1 MLKRCPP
8 KKDEIND
15 AARKLHYRG
24 QNTLTI
30 SWEKPEKYL
39 SEYEMHFSR
48 KTNRKSEEDK
58 LVHSFN
64 ENLRKRKVQWN
75 VSFRRSNFASPPEVF
90 FLHNYLALRKWK
102 TYPMSFAAQMRN
114 GNNLMQSAD
123 LITYSI
129 DEITKSV
136 EILQYY
142 NISCPTTNVNDTLV
156 RLHSKSHQKSFTILR
171 V

>member
-15 AARKLHYRG
+15 AARKLHHRG

-39 SEYEMHFSR
+39 SEYKMHFSR

-64 ENLRKRKVQWN
+64 ENLHKRKVQWN
-75 VSFRRSNFASPPEVF
+75 VSFRRSNFASPTQFSLEMLTQIPWGF
-90 FLHNYLALRKWK
+90 YNGHALRKWK
-102 TYPMSFAAQMRN
+102 THPMSFAAQMRN
-114 GNNLMQSAD
+114 GNNLIQSAD
-123 LITYSI
+123 SITYSI
-129 DEITKSV
+129 SNWRN
-136 EILQYY
+136 Y
-142 NISCPTTNVNDTLV
+142 
-156 RLHSKSHQKSFTILR
+156 
-171 V
+171 

>member
-8 KKDEIND
+8 KKGEINE

-39 SEYEMHFSR
+39 SEYKMHFSR

-75 VSFRRSNFASPPEVF
+75 VSFRRSNFASPTQIFTWNAHTDPLRFLQWSCTPKMKNASNVF
-90 FLHNYLALRKWK
+90 CSTNEKWEQLD
-102 TYPMSFAAQMRN
+102 TIRRFD
-114 GNNLMQSAD
+114 NLFN
-123 LITYSI
+123 
-129 DEITKSV
+129 K
-136 EILQYY
+136 
-142 NISCPTTNVNDTLV
+142 
-156 RLHSKSHQKSFTILR
+156 
-171 V
+171 